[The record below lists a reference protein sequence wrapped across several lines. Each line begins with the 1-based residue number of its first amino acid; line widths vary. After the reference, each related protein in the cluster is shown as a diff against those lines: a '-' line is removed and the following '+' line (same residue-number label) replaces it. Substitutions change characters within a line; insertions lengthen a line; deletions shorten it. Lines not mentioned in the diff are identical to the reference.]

1 MLIPLILSGGSGTRL
16 WPVSRRNLPKQ
27 FLSLSGDGTLFQQA
41 VTRTQKLPEAA
52 APIVV
57 ASEDHRFLAADQLLE
72 AGVQGA
78 SIVLEPIARN
88 TAPAIALGALK
99 AVERDPQALL
109 LVLPADHLIGDTTS
123 FVAAVQQ
130 ALPAARDGWLVT
142 FGIRPDRPETGFGYI
157 RRAESIGENAFRVER
172 FVEKPDLATAQGYV
186 ADGGYDWN
194 SGMFLFKA
202 ARYLEELGQ
211 HAPEMLEAVRK
222 AYATGHGDLD
232 FVRVDAEAFA
242 KVPDNSID
250 YAVMEKTARAA
261 VIPVSCAWSDIGS
274 WSALWLSGPH
284 DEQGNQREGD
294 TLTVN
299 TRNSLLRSHDRHMI
313 ATVGV
318 DDLIVVS
325 TPDATLVAH
334 RDAAQDV
341 KKVVDQLK
349 ASGRT
354 EHSFHRVVHRP
365 WGSYDS
371 LEAGGRFQVKRIV
384 VKPGASL
391 SLQKHHHRAEHW
403 IVVSGTAEVTCD
415 EKVFL
420 LAENQSTYIP
430 LGSVHRLRNPGKVPL
445 ELIEVQSGSYLGED
459 DIVRFDDVYGR
470 A

>member
-27 FLSLSGDGTLFQQA
+27 FLSLSGQGTLFQQTIA
-41 VTRTQKLPEAA
+41 RTQELPDIG

-72 AGVQGA
+72 SGITGA
-78 SIVLEPIARN
+78 TIVLEPLARN

-99 AVERDPQALL
+99 AVEQDAEAVL
-109 LVLPADHLIGDTTS
+109 LVLPADHLIGDTHSFTS
-123 FVAAVQQ
+123 AVQQ
-130 ALPAARDGWLVT
+130 ALPAAQQGWLVT
-142 FGIRPDRPETGFGYI
+142 FGIQPERPETGFGYI
-157 RRAESIGENAFRVER
+157 RRGESIGAHAFRVAQ
-172 FVEKPDLATAQGYV
+172 FVEKPNQPTAETYLAN
-186 ADGGYDWN
+186 GGYDWN

-202 ARYLEELGQ
+202 ARYLEELGT
-211 HAPEMLEAVRK
+211 HAPDMLAAVRE
-222 AYATGHGDLD
+222 AYATGRSDLD

-250 YAVMEKTARAA
+250 YAVMEKTSRAA

-274 WSALWLSGPH
+274 WSALWLSGQH
-284 DEQGNQREGD
+284 DEEGNQREGD
-294 TLTVN
+294 TMTIN

-415 EKVFL
+415 ENVFL
-420 LAENQSTYIP
+420 LGENQSTYIP

>member
-27 FLSLSGDGTLFQQA
+27 FLSLAGKRTLFQQ
-41 VTRTQKLPEAA
+41 TIERTLLLPDVA

-72 AGVQGA
+72 AGVEGA
-78 SIVLEPIARN
+78 TIVLEPLARN
-88 TAPAIALGALK
+88 TAPAIALGALQ
-99 AVERDPQALL
+99 ALERDADAIL
-109 LVLPADHLIGDTTS
+109 LVLPADHLIGDTAAFS
-123 FVAAVQQ
+123 EAVQQ
-130 ALPAARDGWLVT
+130 AMPLALQDWLVT
-142 FGIRPDRPETGFGYI
+142 FGIRPDRAETGFGYI
-157 RRAESIGENAFRVER
+157 RRAESIGDHGYRVDQ
-172 FVEKPDLATAQGYV
+172 FVEKPGAATAESYL
-186 ADGGYDWN
+186 ADGQYDWN

-202 ARYLEELGQ
+202 SRYLDELQ
-211 HAPEMLEAVRK
+211 AHAPAMLAAVRE
-222 AYATGHGDLD
+222 AYAANSADLD
-232 FVRVDAEAFA
+232 FVRIDRDTFA

-250 YAVMEKTARAA
+250 YAVMEKTRRAA
-261 VIPVSCAWSDIGS
+261 VVPVSCAWSDIGS
-274 WSALWLSGPH
+274 WSALWMSG
-284 DEQGNQREGD
+284 DQDAAGNVREGD
-294 TLTVN
+294 TMVVN
-299 TRNSLLRSHDRHMI
+299 TRNSLLRSHDRHLI

-318 DDLIVVS
+318 ENLIVVS

-341 KKVVDQLK
+341 KKIVDQLK
-349 ASGRT
+349 AAGRS
-354 EHSFHRVVHRP
+354 EHSLHRVVHRP
-365 WGSYDS
+365 WGNYDS
-371 LEAGGRFQVKRIV
+371 LEAGERFQVKRIE

-415 EKVFL
+415 DKVFL
-420 LAENQSTYIP
+420 LGENQSTYIP
-430 LGSVHRLRNPGKVPL
+430 LGSKHRLRNPGKLPL

>member
-52 APIVV
+52 APIIV

-78 SIVLEPIARN
+78 TIVLEPIARN

-99 AVERDPQALL
+99 AIERDPQALL
-109 LVLPADHLIGDTTS
+109 LVLPADHLIGDTKS
-123 FVAAVQQ
+123 FVDAVQQ
-130 ALPAARDGWLVT
+130 ALLAARDGWLVT

-157 RRAESIGENAFRVER
+157 RRAESIGGGAFRVER
-172 FVEKPDLATAQGYV
+172 FVEKPDLATAEGYV
-186 ADGGYDWN
+186 KDGGYDWN

-250 YAVMEKTARAA
+250 YAVMEKTSRAA
-261 VIPVSCAWSDIGS
+261 VVPVSCAWSDIGS
-274 WSALWLSGPH
+274 WSALWLSGKH

-318 DDLIVVS
+318 EDLVVVT

-371 LEAGGRFQVKRIV
+371 LEEGGRFQVKRIV

>member
-16 WPVSRRNLPKQ
+16 WPVSRKNLPKQ
-27 FLSLSGDGTLFQQA
+27 FLSLTGNGTLFQQTVA
-41 VTRTQKLPEAA
+41 RTLQLPNVA

-57 ASEDHRFLAADQLLE
+57 ASEDHRFLAAEQLLE
-72 AGVQGA
+72 SGIEGA
-78 SIVLEPIARN
+78 TIVLEPLARN
-88 TAPAIALGALK
+88 TAPAIALGALEALK
-99 AVERDPQALL
+99 RDPEALL
-109 LVLPADHLIGDTTS
+109 LVLPADHLIGDTDS
-123 FVAAVQQ
+123 FVDAVQR
-130 ALPAARDGWLVT
+130 ALPVAAQGWLVT
-142 FGIRPDRPETGFGYI
+142 FGIRPDRAETGFGYI
-157 RRAESIGENAFRVER
+157 RRTGAIDAHAFRVER
-172 FVEKPDLATAQGYV
+172 FVEKPDPATAESYL

-202 ARYLEELGQ
+202 ARYLEELGE
-211 HAPEMLEAVRK
+211 HAPEMLAAVRE
-222 AYATGHGDLD
+222 AHASAQHDLD
-232 FVRVDAEAFA
+232 FVRVEKDAFA

-274 WSALWLSGPH
+274 WSALWLSGDR
-284 DEQGNQREGD
+284 DELGNLREGD

-299 TRNSLLRSHDRHMI
+299 TRNSLLRSHDRHLI

-318 DDLIVVS
+318 DDLIVVT

-349 ASGRT
+349 ASGRS

-384 VKPGASL
+384 VKSGASL

-415 EKVFL
+415 DKVFL
-420 LAENQSTYIP
+420 LGENQSTYIP
-430 LGSVHRLRNPGKVPL
+430 LGSVHRLRNPGKMPL

>member
-16 WPVSRRNLPKQ
+16 WPVSRRNMPKQ
-27 FLSLSGDGTLFQQA
+27 FLSLTGDGTLFQQTVARTRQLPDA
-41 VTRTQKLPEAA
+41 V

-72 AGVQGA
+72 AGVEGA
-78 SIVLEPIARN
+78 TIVLEPLARN

-99 AVERDPQALL
+99 ALECDTEALL
-109 LVLPADHLIGDTTS
+109 LVLPADHLIGDTESFTS
-123 FVAAVQQ
+123 AVQQ
-130 ALPAARDGWLVT
+130 ALPAAREGWLVT

-157 RRAESIGENAFRVER
+157 RRGESIGGDAFRVAQ
-172 FVEKPDLATAQGYV
+172 FVEKPDQPTAQTYLSNGS
-186 ADGGYDWN
+186 YDWN

-202 ARYLEELGQ
+202 SRYLEELGQ
-211 HAPEMLEAVRK
+211 HAPEMLAAVRE
-222 AYATGHGDLD
+222 AYATGRSDLD
-232 FVRVDAEAFA
+232 FVRVDSAAFA

-250 YAVMEKTARAA
+250 YAVMEKTSRAA

-274 WSALWLSGPH
+274 WSALWLSGQH

-294 TLTVN
+294 TMAIN

-325 TPDATLVAH
+325 TPDATLVVH

-371 LEAGGRFQVKRIV
+371 IEAGGRFQVKRIV

-415 EKVFL
+415 ENVFL